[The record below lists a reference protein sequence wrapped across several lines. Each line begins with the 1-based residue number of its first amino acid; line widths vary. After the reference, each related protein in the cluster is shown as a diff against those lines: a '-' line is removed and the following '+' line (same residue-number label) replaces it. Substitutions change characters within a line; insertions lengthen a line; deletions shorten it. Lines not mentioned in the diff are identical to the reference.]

1 MPLPSPS
8 RAEPDRACYMNLEEP
23 ATQSIRRRRHASKGV
38 PASPLSCLRQLLLDP
53 RSCLHVGHVESGR
66 VEEPAGVMFD
76 DEPPHRAGVVVRPH
90 RVDESDVA
98 RAFRFLEQHDV
109 MA

>member
-1 MPLPSPS
+1 V
-8 RAEPDRACYMNLEEP
+8 
-23 ATQSIRRRRHASKGV
+23 T
-38 PASPLSCLRQLLLDP
+38 
-53 RSCLHVGHVESGR
+53 
-66 VEEPAGVMFD
+66 FD

-109 MA
+109 MGMNEERRECESVLVGAIEEKVRDALAPCNGSQL

>member
-1 MPLPSPS
+1 
-8 RAEPDRACYMNLEEP
+8 
-23 ATQSIRRRRHASKGV
+23 
-38 PASPLSCLRQLLLDP
+38 
-53 RSCLHVGHVESGR
+53 
-66 VEEPAGVMFD
+66 
-76 DEPPHRAGVVVRPH
+76 VRPH